1 MRLPGLVNFDI
12 AVAKSFRMPWEG
24 HKLQFRA
31 EAFNAFNHVNF
42 YDPVLDINS
51 TSTFGQF
58 QKDYAPRVMQGS
70 LRYSF

>member
-1 MRLPGLVNFDI
+1 M
-12 AVAKSFRMPWEG
+12 KSFRMPWEG

-51 TSTFGQF
+51 TT
-58 QKDYAPRVMQGS
+58 PRSSRRITVRPNLPES
-70 LRYSF
+70 CRVA